1 MTDSFKTRIKSMFE
15 KVRKIKHIEIYLT
28 VFVAIIIAIIYFSLI
43 SSNSAQSDSS
53 TNDDNITQEFSSSM
67 EYVNYLENKLEN
79 VLTKVKGAGNVEVA
93 ITLEKGFEYI
103 YATEEETKTTSSG
116 TSITSETVVMVDGQP
131 LLLEEIYP
139 IVQGIVVVSSGADDL
154 SVKLNILSVL
164 QTVIEIDN
172 SKINIICGN

>member
-1 MTDSFKTRIKSMFE
+1 MTDSFKTKIKSMFE

-43 SSNSAQSDSS
+43 SSNSAQGDSS

-103 YATEEETKTTSSG
+103 YATEEETHTTSNG
-116 TSITSETVVMVDGQP
+116 TTVTTSTIVMVNGQP
-131 LLLEEIYP
+131 VLKEEIYP
-139 IVQGIVVVSSGADDL
+139 VIKGIVVISSGADDVSVKMDML
-154 SVKLNILSVL
+154 SVI
-164 QTVIEIDN
+164 QTVIDVSS
-172 SKINIICGN
+172 SKINIIQGN

>member
-1 MTDSFKTRIKSMFE
+1 MTDSFKTKIKSMFE

-43 SSNSAQSDSS
+43 SSNSTQGDSS

-103 YATEEETKTTSSG
+103 YATEEETKTTSNG
-116 TSITSETVVMVDGQP
+116 TSVTSETVVMVDGQP

-139 IVQGIVVVSSGADDL
+139 IVQGIVVVSSGVDDI
-154 SVKLNILSVL
+154 SVRLNILSVL